1 MKVVEEV
8 AGWGEQ
14 RKFLKEDFEGKRGGQ
29 K

>member
-14 RKFLKEDFEGKRGGQ
+14 RKFLKEDSEGERGGL